1 MLAVRILY
9 KSDIYDRSTAPI
21 VATRHPPSTAKPP
34 LGKYRASAAS
44 YTRTN
49 LQTGREQETR
59 HVFTISRPYHC
70 IAIQGS
76 HCGAR
81 EYRIVS
87 NRAVTI
93 AVLGPLPS
101 SSVTPSRTK
110 TRRHRHKAA
119 ATINDQKC
127 LPPSVAACFFTS
139 AVQTRCT
146 QSGRSIA
153 LDLTPLRR
161 ALAHTVAPT
170 RPRWV
175 CV

>member
-1 MLAVRILY
+1 MLAVRILDN
-9 KSDIYDRSTAPI
+9 SDIYDRSTAPI
-21 VATRHPPSTAKPP
+21 VATRHPPSIAKPP
-34 LGKYRASAAS
+34 LGNTAHQPHRTPEPTFKLAANKKHDTYS
-44 YTRTN
+44 
-49 LQTGREQETR
+49 L
-59 HVFTISRPYHC
+59 SRPYHC
-70 IAIQGS
+70 ISIQGS

-93 AVLGPLPS
+93 TVLGPLPS

-110 TRRHRHKAA
+110 TRRHRHRVA
-119 ATINDQKC
+119 ATINDRKC
-127 LPPSVAACFFTS
+127 LPPSVAACSFPS